1 MSMKVLSWV
10 VAVVGGD
17 EEEKDSKEEE
27 SGGGDDDAGG
37 DGDDVDGSGDE
48 AVGVRVFSV
57 AVGREARERFKWP
70 QFEGACVIPGA
81 GEKIEDDNEVSV
93 AEWEETI
100 DWDGEGED
108 EVEGIDVADAD
119 EDEDEEVGE
128 VENRFAL
135 YCSTCCQARKVS
147 TWAADWDC
155 FVWVVAIELLSVARG
170 RTTAVAWEGVGE
182 ERGSASDDWEE
193 DGWLE
198 SCE

>member
-1 MSMKVLSWV
+1 MGCRVV
-10 VAVVGGD
+10 VAGCTGAGAREVEGSD
-17 EEEKDSKEEE
+17 
-27 SGGGDDDAGG
+27 DDDAADASVV
-37 DGDDVDGSGDE
+37 DGNVGGSGDE
-48 AVGVRVFSV
+48 AERVFSD
-57 AVGREARERFKWP
+57 AGGTEAREPFEWP
-70 QFEGACVIPGA
+70 QLEGACVIPVA

-93 AEWEETI
+93 AGWEETI

-182 ERGSASDDWEE
+182 ERGSASDDWGEE
-193 DGWLE
+193 GWLE